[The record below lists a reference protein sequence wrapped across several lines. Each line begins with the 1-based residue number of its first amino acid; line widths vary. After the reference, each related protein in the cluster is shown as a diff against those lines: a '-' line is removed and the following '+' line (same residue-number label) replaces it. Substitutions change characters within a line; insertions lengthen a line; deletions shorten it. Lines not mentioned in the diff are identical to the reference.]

1 MTDPSDAAV
10 DEQVAD
16 DEYLL
21 LESHGWGAGHV
32 GTRLRQFLY
41 LTESW
46 HREWIPGDRG
56 REWVRE
62 YEPTGAR
69 KWLAGSEK
77 RAIAHGFAEFVQPR
91 AAQRRS
97 APNGEYYAPIQG
109 SWQTPTPAFL
119 AALPRDPDE
128 LYRRLC
134 ADSPAGRAG
143 YVGPFVY
150 AVDALRTGL
159 VPADL
164 RVALYRALRSVPGL
178 AVVPDTANPD
188 GAPAIALRLDHSP
201 RRTEIFVDPATGHY
215 IGARDT
221 CIANVRY
228 GLRFAMRAGWV
239 LGFSSVTRAVVDGV
253 GVRRGGATIG

>member
-1 MTDPSDAAV
+1 MTDPPDAAV

-21 LESHGWGAGHV
+21 LESHGWGASHV
-32 GTRLRQFLY
+32 GTRLRQYLY

-46 HREWIPGDRG
+46 NRQWIPGDRG
-56 REWVRE
+56 RDWVRE

-77 RAIAHGFAEFVQPR
+77 SAIANGFAESVVPR
-91 AAQRRS
+91 SAQRRS
-97 APNGEYYAPIQG
+97 AANGAYYGPIQG
-109 SWQTPTPAFL
+109 SWQTPTPEFF

-128 LYRRLC
+128 LYRRLY

-178 AVVPDTANPD
+178 TVVADTANPD
-188 GAPAIALRLDHSP
+188 GAPAVALRLDHSP
-201 RRTEIFVDPATGHY
+201 RRTEVFVDPATGHY
-215 IGARDT
+215 IGSRDT

-228 GLRFAMRAGWV
+228 GLRLAMKAGWV
-239 LGFSSVTRAVVDGV
+239 LGSSSVTRAVVDAV
-253 GVRRGGATIG
+253 DVRRGVPSIG